1 MRRKQPKRKKRAKA
15 PNRLLA
21 MRKQW
26 RKRLMRRAGSW
37 DVYHNALVPPYKI
50 ADKRHRE
57 VRDLVRQHHDKKRA
71 VKSA

>member
-1 MRRKQPKRKKRAKA
+1 MRRKQPKAKRRAKA

-26 RKRLMRRAGSW
+26 LKRAGTEHMYEL
-37 DVYHNALVPPYKI
+37 YHGAWVPLYKLQ
-50 ADKRHRE
+50 DKRHRE
-57 VRDLVRQHHDKKRA
+57 VRDLVRAHHEKKRA